1 MSVSQGM
8 QNFMKD
14 FFKGKNE
21 VCSDYSRRNLI
32 GDTVNIKQYSETILK
47 TLVVDICIKL
57 DHILIETP
65 FKFYQIVELSERV
78 C

>member
-1 MSVSQGM
+1 MSVSQGL
-8 QNFMKD
+8 QNLIKY

-47 TLVVDICIKL
+47 TLVDIFIKL